1 MQVQSPSLKSKA
13 INLRQQGSSIR
24 EIEIRLRIA
33 RSTLSYW
40 FRDIELSTQQHEQLL
55 KKWKSAL
62 VSAREKAA
70 VWHSEQKKKRILLA
84 ENQARETMAR
94 LDSNSH
100 TLELALAILY
110 LGEGGKSPKGLVL
123 GNSNVDILKFFV
135 ATLKTLYKVGGEKLR
150 CELHLRADQNPK
162 KEIGYWSKELKI
174 PKKRFQRSYLDKRTS
189 GKKTFP
195 SYHGVCVVAYDNLA
209 IQRKLMY
216 LYQLYC
222 QKIIQQTLG
231 G

>member
-1 MQVQSPSLKSKA
+1 M
-13 INLRQQGSSIR
+13 
-24 EIEIRLRIA
+24 
-33 RSTLSYW
+33 
-40 FRDIELSTQQHEQLL
+40 
-55 KKWKSAL
+55 

-70 VWHSEQKKKRILLA
+70 VWHSEQKEKRILFA
-84 ENQARETMAR
+84 ETQARETMAQ
-94 LDSNSH
+94 LDFDNH
-100 TLELALAILY
+100 NLELALAILY
-110 LGEGGKSPKGLVL
+110 LGEGGKSQKGLVL
-123 GNSNVDILKFFV
+123 GNSNPDILKFFV
-135 ATLKTLYKVGGEKLR
+135 AALKILYKVGGEKLR

-162 KEIGYWSKELKI
+162 KEVGYWSRELKI